1 MIEKSK
7 SIRNKAVEIFKLHGG
22 ILRSSEAIKEGVHPR
37 ILYELC
43 ELGIIEK
50 LQRGLYALT
59 NMPDIEDPDLV
70 TISKKIPDGI
80 ICLISALYFHRLTV
94 QIPRWVDVAVK
105 RKYVP
110 PKITHPP
117 IQIHWFSDK
126 FYKAGI
132 EKHNFGGAEI
142 KIYSREKSII
152 DCFRLR
158 RKVGIEIAIEALK
171 EYLKQDNIN
180 INLLLDFAKESRVIR
195 VLEPYL
201 QALTYD
207 QS

>member
-1 MIEKSK
+1 MNKK
-7 SIRNKAVEIFKLHGG
+7 HQAIRNKAIKIFKLHGG
-22 ILRSSEAIKEGVHPR
+22 MIRSSEAIAEGIHPR
-37 ILYELC
+37 ILYELRD
-43 ELGIIEK
+43 LGVIEQ

-59 NMPDIEDPDLV
+59 DLPDIEEPDLV
-70 TISKKIPDGI
+70 TISKIIPDGVV
-80 ICLISALYFHRLTV
+80 CLISALYFHRLTV
-94 QIPRWVDVAVK
+94 QIPRWIDVAVI

-110 PKITHPP
+110 PKVKYPP
-117 IQIHWFSDK
+117 IRIHWFSNK

-158 RKVGIEIAIEALK
+158 KKVGIEIAIEALK
-171 EYLKQDNIN
+171 NYLKQDNIN
-180 INLLLDFAKESRVIR
+180 VNLLLDFAKESRVIKI
-195 VLEPYL
+195 LEPYL